1 MSVHCQKILVLAKPT
16 LKVGFGTI
24 HQTNAN
30 HLVMGDVQETRTD
43 LNLLR
48 IASGLV
54 QGPLDHLEVT
64 IVQAC
69 GTHDQNPVNQVCGTR
84 GVQHYSPKTLTFL
97 TLSTPSLVFKYFP
110 RFIHYWRCFL
120 GCWLCCF
127 QDQEG
132 FQGMRHQRGWLSVPR
147 RDQEVRSEVW
157 PGHPKTQG

>member
-84 GVQHYSPKTLTFL
+84 GVQHYSPKT
-97 TLSTPSLVFKYFP
+97 
-110 RFIHYWRCFL
+110 
-120 GCWLCCF
+120 
-127 QDQEG
+127 
-132 FQGMRHQRGWLSVPR
+132 
-147 RDQEVRSEVW
+147 
-157 PGHPKTQG
+157 